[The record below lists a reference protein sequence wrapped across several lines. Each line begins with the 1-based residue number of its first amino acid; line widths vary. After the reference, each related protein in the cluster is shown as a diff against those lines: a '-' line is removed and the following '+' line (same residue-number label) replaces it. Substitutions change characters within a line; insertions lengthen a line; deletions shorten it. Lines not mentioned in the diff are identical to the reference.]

1 MSAAPIDALDRGRV
15 AYAEQRWGEAYDQL
29 VSAERSGAL
38 GIEDLERLAVAA
50 YVTGKDEARAE
61 AFARAYHEC
70 LKANDTARAM
80 RYAFWSGFGFVQTG
94 ERSRADGWFMRAL
107 ELLHKVDV
115 ECVERGYM
123 RLAIAFR
130 TLEGGD
136 IATAQEQ
143 FGEAVRIG
151 ERFGDT
157 SLAAM
162 ARQGVGRMLIHLG
175 RTADGVALLDEAMV
189 AVTAG
194 EVSPLFLGNVYC
206 SVIEACKEMYDIRR
220 AQEWTSSLSRW
231 CASQPDML
239 PYRGNCLVFRAEL
252 MRLHGAWSDAMAEAI
267 RAHEALRDLPEV
279 GAALYQQGELHRL
292 RGDLVRADEA
302 FRAASATGHSAQPG
316 LALLRLAQGNHGFAR
331 ASMRRALDETRDP
344 VQRAPLLPACVEIS
358 LAARDLASARAAV
371 AELAAFA
378 SGNPS
383 AYLRGIADH
392 ASAMVFLADADA
404 TAAVPALRAAWA
416 AYREIDA
423 PYESARV
430 RELLGRAYRALGDDD
445 AAEMELDAARSVYE
459 RLDAVPDITRLERGR
474 APAPATDTGLTSR
487 ELEVLALVAMG
498 RTNRQVADELVIS
511 EKTVARHISNI
522 FDKLGL
528 SSRSGL
534 TAYAYERGL
543 VARSG

>member
-1 MSAAPIDALDRGRV
+1 
-15 AYAEQRWGEAYDQL
+15 
-29 VSAERSGAL
+29 
-38 GIEDLERLAVAA
+38 
-50 YVTGKDEARAE
+50 
-61 AFARAYHEC
+61 
-70 LKANDTARAM
+70 
-80 RYAFWSGFGFVQTG
+80 
-94 ERSRADGWFMRAL
+94 
-107 ELLHKVDV
+107 
-115 ECVERGYM
+115 
-123 RLAIAFR
+123 
-130 TLEGGD
+130 
-136 IATAQEQ
+136 
-143 FGEAVRIG
+143 
-151 ERFGDT
+151 
-157 SLAAM
+157 M
-162 ARQGVGRMLIHLG
+162 ARQAVGRLLIHLG

-267 RAHEALRDLPEV
+267 RAHDALRDLPEV

-302 FRAASATGHSAQPG
+302 FRAASATGHSSQPG
-316 LALLRLAQGNHGFAR
+316 LALLRLAQGNRGSAR
-331 ASMRRALDETRDP
+331 ASIRRALDETPDP
-344 VQRAPLLPACVEIS
+344 VHRAPLLPACVEIS
-358 LAARDLASARAAV
+358 LAADDLAGARAAV
-371 AELAAFA
+371 VELAALT
-378 SGNPS
+378 SRNPS
-383 AYLRGIADH
+383 AYLRGIAAH
-392 ASAMVFLADADA
+392 ASAMVLLAEADAK
-404 TAAVPALRAAWA
+404 AAIPALRAAWA

-430 RELLGRAYRALGDDD
+430 RELLGRAYRALGDED
-445 AAEMELDAARSVYE
+445 AADMELDAARSVYE
-459 RLDAVPDITRLERGR
+459 RLDAVPDVTRLERGR
-474 APAPATDTGLTSR
+474 APAPAADIGLTSR
-487 ELEVLALVAMG
+487 ELEVLGLVAKG

-528 SSRSGL
+528 SSRSAL
-534 TAYAYERGL
+534 TAYAYEHGL